1 MAKWIL
7 TMALL
12 TVTPYWELTDVKQ
25 WSEEQLIDFF
35 GNSPWSQPAEGV
47 TGRGGNDGVLTFLAT
62 AKPVQLAEQEQRRR
76 RIKKIAGVDAVQDPS
91 WEEFQEFLERD
102 AAKYIVLAVAIPT
115 EATRDG
121 SEMSLMENQSILK
134 IGKQKIKMSGYFPP
148 SPTDP
153 FTRLIFPRSGTD
165 TAKELVFE
173 LFLPGTGAPYRQVFY
188 QRKAMTYRGRLEM

>member
-12 TVTPYWELTDVKQ
+12 TAAPYWESTDVKL

-47 TGRGGNDGVLTFLAT
+47 TGRGGKDGVLTFLAT
-62 AKPVQLAEQEQRRR
+62 AKPVQFAEQERRRR

>member
-1 MAKWIL
+1 MMEFSLFSRQRNPCSSPNRNNADAVAKRL
-7 TMALL
+7 PAL
-12 TVTPYWELTDVKQ
+12 K
-25 WSEEQLIDFF
+25 F
-35 GNSPWSQPAEGV
+35 
-47 TGRGGNDGVLTFLAT
+47 
-62 AKPVQLAEQEQRRR
+62 
-76 RIKKIAGVDAVQDPS
+76 VQDPS

-115 EATRDG
+115 GATREA

-134 IGKQKIKMSGYFPP
+134 IGKQKIRMSGYFPP

-153 FTRLIFPRSGTD
+153 YTRLIFPRSGADAT
-165 TAKELVFE
+165 KELVFE

>member
-1 MAKWIL
+1 MAKWIV
-7 TMALL
+7 TMMLL
-12 TVTPYWELTDVKQ
+12 TVTPYWESTDVKQ

-35 GNSPWSQPAEGV
+35 GNSPWSQPAEGAA
-47 TGRGGNDGVLTFLAT
+47 GRGRNDGVLTFLAT

-76 RIKKIAGVDAVQDPS
+76 RSKKIAGVEIVQDPS
-91 WEEFQEFLERD
+91 WDEFQEFLERD
-102 AAKYIVLAVAIPT
+102 AAKYIVLAVAIPA
-115 EATRDG
+115 EATREA

-134 IGKQKIKMSGYFPP
+134 IGKQKIRMSGYFPP

-153 FTRLIFPRSGTD
+153 YTRLIFPRSGADET
-165 TAKELVFE
+165 KELVFE